1 MKALKTTLPTDL
13 ATARQRLEAALK
25 DQGFGVLTEIDVQA
39 TFKAKL
45 DVEHEAHQILGVC
58 SPALAK
64 SALDIDRDVALLL
77 PCTATLREVDGG
89 TEVAILDPEH
99 AFMLAD
105 EATRARLAP
114 LAKDVG
120 GRLSAAVEALS

>member
-1 MKALKTTLPTDL
+1 MKSLKTTVSTDL

-45 DVEHEAHQILGVC
+45 DVEHEPHRILGVC
-58 SPALAK
+58 NPGLAK
-64 SALDIDRDVALLL
+64 DALDVDRDVALLL
-77 PCTATLREVDGG
+77 PCTATLREVDGA

-99 AFMLAD
+99 AFTLAD
-105 EATRARLAP
+105 DATRRRLAP
-114 LAKDVG
+114 LAEDARS
-120 GRLSAAVEALS
+120 RLSAAIDALS

>member
-1 MKALKTTLPTDL
+1 MKALETTVPTDL

-25 DQGFGVLTEIDVQA
+25 EQGFGVLTEIDVQA

-45 DVEHEAHQILGVC
+45 DVEHEGHRILGVC
-58 SPALAK
+58 NPKLAK
-64 SALDIDRDVALLL
+64 DALDVDRDVALLL

-99 AFMLAD
+99 AFTLAD
-105 EATRARLAP
+105 PATRERLAP
-114 LAKDVG
+114 LAADARA
-120 GRLSAAVEALS
+120 RLAAAIDALD